1 MEKTVFNVGCVSL
14 LEDLP
19 EFFEVSVHKR
29 DTLSLFCMFSV
40 SHMYLTTFFFVLK
53 LRKYCYHVD
62 AFSPNNLD
70 SPIPFSFFPTHTDTL
85 LQLYV
90 FITEELSDDL

>member
-40 SHMYLTTFFFVLK
+40 SHMYLTTFFF
-53 LRKYCYHVD
+53 CPE
-62 AFSPNNLD
+62 A
-70 SPIPFSFFPTHTDTL
+70 
-85 LQLYV
+85 
-90 FITEELSDDL
+90 